1 MLVDQHEQEMLE
13 DALHE
18 AEERLE
24 ELNADLTSLGEVKLH
39 LECNYNSQLEKV
51 EDLTS
56 KIAMGA
62 KLW

>member
-39 LECNYNSQLEKV
+39 LEYNYNAQLEKV

-56 KIAMGA
+56 RIAMGA